1 MKTIAIKL
9 PDSLLAA
16 IENAARKKGE
26 NRSALI
32 RQALEAFLSHK
43 SKGRT
48 GSCLDLAR
56 DLAGSVQGPRD
67 LSTNPEH
74 LDGYGQ

>member
-16 IENAARKKGE
+16 IENAARKRGE

-32 RQALEAFLSHK
+32 RQALETFLSHK
-43 SKGRT
+43 AYFRESSFMKP
-48 GSCLDLAR
+48 LKNK
-56 DLAGSVQGPRD
+56 V
-67 LSTNPEH
+67 
-74 LDGYGQ
+74 

>member
-16 IENAARKKGE
+16 IEHAARKKGE
-26 NRSALI
+26 NRSVLI
-32 RQALEAFLSHK
+32 RGALEEFLSGK

-67 LSTNPEH
+67 LSTNQER